1 MAKPHVIVIGGG
13 STGCATAHDLML
25 RGCQVTLV
33 ERGDLASATTGRC
46 SCYRH
51 SGARYAVNDKESAVE
66 CIEENQILQRIMPAH
81 TMEENEG
88 VFVLVEG
95 DDPDYGDRFFA
106 ACADCGIEATEIS
119 PRDLF
124 AREPNVSR
132 AIRRVAVIRDDAV
145 VEPLRFAL
153 AFAAT
158 ARLNGARFLRH
169 TEVKE
174 FLLSGRRVTG
184 VRLYDR
190 VSNQTYDVAA
200 DLVVNAA
207 GPWANKVAAL
217 AGARVTLALS
227 PGIHVIL
234 GVRVSHLVLDRMHK
248 PGSGDFIY
256 PLRNQ
261 SILGT
266 SSWSVQDCDYLHIPP
281 AHIQQMRDECGALV
295 PLAKTLPAIAINA
308 ATRPLVAQPGKSER
322 ELSRRFECFDHARLD
337 GVEGFVTIAG
347 GKLCTAR
354 AMAGQVSDLVCQKLE
369 IDTPCQ
375 TATYPLVSYRRFYS
389 G

>member
-1 MAKPHVIVIGGG
+1 MAKPHVIVIGAG
-13 STGCATAHDLML
+13 STGCATAHDLIL
-25 RGCQVTLV
+25 RGCQVTVV
-33 ERGDLASATTGRC
+33 ERGDIASATTGRC

-51 SGARYAVNDKESAVE
+51 TGARYAVNDKESAVE
-66 CIEENQILQRIMPAH
+66 CIEENKILQHIMPPWV
-81 TMEENEG
+81 MEENEG

-95 DDPDYGDRFFA
+95 DDPLYGDHFFD
-106 ACADCGIEATEIS
+106 ACADCGIEAVEI
-119 PRDLF
+119 PPHVLF
-124 AREPNVSR
+124 DREPNVSR
-132 AIRRVAVIRDDAV
+132 SIRRVAVIHDDAV

-153 AFAAT
+153 SFAAT

-174 FLLSGRRVTG
+174 FVHSGRRVTG
-184 VRLYDR
+184 LRLYDR
-190 VSNQTYDVAA
+190 VANRTYDLPA
-200 DLVVNAA
+200 DMVVNAA

-217 AGARVTLALS
+217 AGARVTLSLS
-227 PGIHVIL
+227 PGIHVII
-234 GVRVSHLVLDRMHK
+234 GARVSHLVLDRMHK

-281 AHIQQMRDECGALV
+281 AHIQQMREECGALV
-295 PLAKTLPAIAINA
+295 PLVKTLPAIAINA

-322 ELSRRFECFDHARLD
+322 ELSRRFECFDHAQLD
-337 GVEGFVTIAG
+337 GIEGFVTIAG

-354 AMAGQVSDLVCQKLE
+354 AMAEQISDLACEKLE
-369 IDTPCQ
+369 NDTPCQ

>member
-13 STGCATAHDLML
+13 STGCATAHDLVL

>member
-1 MAKPHVIVIGGG
+1 
-13 STGCATAHDLML
+13 
-25 RGCQVTLV
+25 
-33 ERGDLASATTGRC
+33 
-46 SCYRH
+46 
-51 SGARYAVNDKESAVE
+51 
-66 CIEENQILQRIMPAH
+66 MPAH

>member
-13 STGCATAHDLML
+13 STGCAITHDLVL

-33 ERGDLASATTGRC
+33 ERGDLASGTTGRC

-66 CIEENQILQRIMPAH
+66 CIEENKILQHIMPPR

-95 DDPDYGDRFFA
+95 DDPLYADQFFA
-106 ACADCGIEATEIS
+106 ACADCGIEAAEVS
-119 PRDLF
+119 PQDLF

-132 AIRRVAVIRDDAV
+132 TIRRVAVIRDDAV

-174 FLLSGRRVTG
+174 FVHSGRRVTG
-184 VRLYDR
+184 VRLFDR
-190 VSNQTYDVAA
+190 VTNRTTELASDMVI
-200 DLVVNAA
+200 NAA
-207 GPWANKVAAL
+207 GPWANKIAAL
-217 AGARVTLALS
+217 AGARVTLSLS

-248 PGSGDFIY
+248 PSSGDFIY

-295 PLAKTLPAIAINA
+295 PLVKTLPALAINA

-322 ELSRRFECFDHARLD
+322 ELSRRFECFDHERLD

-354 AMAGQVSDLVCQKLE
+354 AMAEKISDLACQKLE
-369 IDTPCQ
+369 LDVPCQ